1 MIQNNR
7 ATDLQSLRSL
17 GYAFL
22 IFCAVFA
29 AYIFGAFISSMNF
42 KKEQELQANAT
53 LIKEQKEESWSL
65 DFTLLNVKVK
75 KGGNDE

>member
-1 MIQNNR
+1 MIPQQQ
-7 ATDLQSLRSL
+7 ATDLQSLRSIA
-17 GYAFL
+17 YAFL

-53 LIKEQKEESWSL
+53 LIKQEEESWSL